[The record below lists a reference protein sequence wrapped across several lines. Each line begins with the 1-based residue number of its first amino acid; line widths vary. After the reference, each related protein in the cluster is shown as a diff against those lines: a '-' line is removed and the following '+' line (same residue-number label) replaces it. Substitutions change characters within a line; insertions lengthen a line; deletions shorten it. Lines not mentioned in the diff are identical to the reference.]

1 MAEPSAVKRE
11 RIPLATKLI
20 YASPAFA
27 GSALALPIF
36 VFMPKFYSDD
46 VGAPLGFIALAI
58 AFARSFDAITDPMMG
73 WISDRTK
80 TRWGRRRPW
89 LAVGAPL
96 AAVAAFAL
104 FSPPNDLTTVT
115 AAWWFLG
122 AFSLYF
128 LFHTIYEIP
137 YLALGS
143 ELSMDYHER
152 SSLFGWRTAIAL
164 VGQTVA
170 GAGLFLFG
178 SDDPAANRVAF
189 TGMGMFYAGLLVA
202 FYALLIARV
211 RERPDFVK
219 RESNPLIPGVRRA
232 VRNAPFRIIL
242 LSYVVTSIT
251 GAIPATLAPF
261 FIEYVLQPEN
271 PESIVGLTILLYIG
285 AGVLSIPGW
294 VALSKRFGKRK
305 TWLWS
310 FWIGIAASTS
320 LFFLG
325 EGDTPLF
332 ILLIPIMGLG
342 NGSALL
348 HPSMQADIIDYDE
361 LLTGKR
367 REAQYNSFW
376 GIVPKFVAIPSAAVP
391 LAVLAQ
397 MGYVANQPQS
407 ETVTYALRLIFL
419 APALA
424 NLIGFAIALRFP
436 MTERVHRAVLAA
448 IDQHKQGQPA
458 EDPITGRTIPC
469 PFGNLEVDR
478 RGWFLDHFSRG
489 ELRRSLRLGPQA
501 LLVNILAVAATA
513 FFACGG
519 LVWWVTSQLADLGDE
534 PGVLVTLAIVLA
546 GCCLTAF
553 LFQLVKLGPARR
565 FGSEVSSTQVSSHLR
580 GASEAEPAPVPAVED
595 AP

>member
-46 VGAPLGFIALAI
+46 VGAPLGFIAFAI

-211 RERPDFVK
+211 LPDPAGAQARSARWLLAATFVFAAAWK
-219 RESNPLIPGVRRA
+219 L
-232 VRNAPFRIIL
+232 L
-242 LSYVVTSIT
+242 LSDDFLDGRFFRVTLLT
-251 GAIPATLAPF
+251 DPRFEGPARWLGGMTPEGLDASRTFLFQSRVHSALTVPPLVEPPALRQAALALTW
-261 FIEYVLQPEN
+261 ISAAA
-271 PESIVGLTILLYIG
+271 ESLVAALFVAPVSGI
-285 AGVLSIPGW
+285 ARH
-294 VALSKRFGKRK
+294 VALLAFCAGTYAFAPVEGFG
-305 TWLWS
+305 WLLLAL
-310 FWIGIAASTS
+310 GVAAAPV
-320 LFFLG
+320 
-325 EGDTPLF
+325 D
-332 ILLIPIMGLG
+332 
-342 NGSALL
+342 
-348 HPSMQADIIDYDE
+348 
-361 LLTGKR
+361 
-367 REAQYNSFW
+367 
-376 GIVPKFVAIPSAAVP
+376 AARVRT
-391 LAVLAQ
+391 A
-397 MGYVANQPQS
+397 YVAC
-407 ETVTYALRLIFL
+407 F
-419 APALA
+419 
-424 NLIGFAIALRFP
+424 
-436 MTERVHRAVLAA
+436 
-448 IDQHKQGQPA
+448 
-458 EDPITGRTIPC
+458 
-469 PFGNLEVDR
+469 
-478 RGWFLDHFSRG
+478 
-489 ELRRSLRLGPQA
+489 A
-501 LLVNILAVAATA
+501 LLVLY
-513 FFACGG
+513 
-519 LVWWVTSQLADLGDE
+519 
-534 PGVLVTLAIVLA
+534 A
-546 GCCLTAF
+546 GI
-553 LFQLVKLGPARR
+553 
-565 FGSEVSSTQVSSHLR
+565 HW
-580 GASEAEPAPVPAVED
+580 
-595 AP
+595 

>member
-1 MAEPSAVKRE
+1 MAEASAVE
-11 RIPLATKLI
+11 RATLPLSTKLI
-20 YASPAFA
+20 YAAPAFA
-27 GSALALPIF
+27 GSALGLPIF
-36 VFMPKFYSDD
+36 VFMPKFYADD

-58 AFARSFDAITDPMMG
+58 AFARAFDAITDPLMG

-80 TRWGRRRPW
+80 TAWGRRRPW

-96 AAVAAFAL
+96 CAVAAFAL
-104 FSPPNDLTTVT
+104 FSPPNELTPVT

-143 ELSMDYHER
+143 ELSMNYHER
-152 SSLFGWRTAIAL
+152 SSLFGWRTAVAL

-170 GAGLFLFG
+170 GAGLFVFG
-178 SDDPAANRVAF
+178 SDEPAANRAAF

-211 RERPDFVK
+211 RERSEFVR

-232 VRNAPFRIIL
+232 VRNGPFRIIL

-261 FIEYVLQPEN
+261 FVEYVLQPEN

-285 AGVLSIPGW
+285 MGVFSIPGW
-294 VALSKRFGKRK
+294 VALSKRFGKRT

-310 FWIGIAASTS
+310 FWIGIVASAS

-325 EGDTPLF
+325 QGDTPLF
-332 ILLIPIMGLG
+332 LLLILIVGVG

-397 MGYVANQPQS
+397 LGYVGNQPQS
-407 ETVTYALRLIFL
+407 ETVTFALRLIFL

-424 NLIGFAIALRFP
+424 GIVGFVIALRFP
-436 MTERVHRAVLAA
+436 MTESIHRAVLAG
-448 IDQHKQGQPA
+448 IDRHRRGQPA
-458 EDPITGRTIPC
+458 EDPITGRVLPC
-469 PFGNLEVDR
+469 PSEDPALEE
-478 RGWFLDHFSRG
+478 RGWFLDYFSRG
-489 ELRRSLRLGPQA
+489 ELRRSLRPGSRAP
-501 LLVNILAVAATA
+501 VTNVLAAAATA
-513 FFACGG
+513 LVACGA
-519 LVWWVTSQLADLGDE
+519 LVWWVTSQLVDLGHE
-534 PGVLVTLAIVLA
+534 PGILVTLAIVLA

-553 LFQLVKLGPARR
+553 LFQILKLGPARR
-565 FGSEVSSTQVSSHLR
+565 FDSTVSSLQVQAHLD
-580 GASEAEPAPVPAVED
+580 GAPQAEPVPALAEQ
-595 AP
+595 P